1 MKKNKNKII
10 GAFLGTIIE
19 YYDYSLYGFS
29 AGILAAK
36 FFPEN
41 DEITGLIKAFG
52 IYAIAYFMKP
62 FGAIFFSKIGDT
74 YGRKVALRTT
84 IIGIALP
91 TLTIGLLPEHAIA
104 GAWATVILV
113 ICRMLQGF
121 FVAGEYDGAAIY
133 VIEHLGKKYHYTASA
148 ITRATGVAGL
158 LLGIASTN
166 FFNSS
171 LFPEWAWRIP
181 FILSLPLAIVTMYY
195 RSFLE
200 ETPDFKEYI
209 EHEIKLPGTLNFIM
223 KQWSTLLIVIMLAG
237 GFGVTY
243 QISII
248 FMKQYLPL
256 VAPEASSIITTI
268 SIIIV
273 FIFGISMPVAG
284 LMADNFGLH
293 KIIRYSLLLTIVI
306 IAIMMAAIKYQIF
319 NLILICSLVLAM
331 TIAPFNA
338 LAHGLIIKAFPVR
351 ERYRGV
357 SIGHTT
363 GSLLMSGTANYI
375 CLLVM
380 KYFKIQLFP
389 LIYVG
394 IFSFIAFI
402 SVALLS
408 RRNKTLS

>member
-1 MKKNKNKII
+1 
-10 GAFLGTIIE
+10 
-19 YYDYSLYGFS
+19 
-29 AGILAAK
+29 
-36 FFPEN
+36 
-41 DEITGLIKAFG
+41 
-52 IYAIAYFMKP
+52 
-62 FGAIFFSKIGDT
+62 
-74 YGRKVALRTT
+74 
-84 IIGIALP
+84 
-91 TLTIGLLPEHAIA
+91 
-104 GAWATVILV
+104 
-113 ICRMLQGF
+113 
-121 FVAGEYDGAAIY
+121 
-133 VIEHLGKKYHYTASA
+133 
-148 ITRATGVAGL
+148 
-158 LLGIASTN
+158 
-166 FFNSS
+166 
-171 LFPEWAWRIP
+171 
-181 FILSLPLAIVTMYY
+181 
-195 RSFLE
+195 
-200 ETPDFKEYI
+200 
-209 EHEIKLPGTLNFIM
+209 
-223 KQWSTLLIVIMLAG
+223 
-237 GFGVTY
+237 
-243 QISII
+243 
-248 FMKQYLPL
+248 MKQYLPL